1 MRWGGGGEGVSVEKS
16 QSHNFCLF
24 LLTFNRKPK
33 ILNEHHLIYYT
44 IIFLKKV
51 SFQVT
56 LFNSNSNKANEI
68 GY

>member
-1 MRWGGGGEGVSVEKS
+1 MNREQQKKWIQSEVGGGEGVSVEKS

-44 IIFLKKV
+44 II
-51 SFQVT
+51 
-56 LFNSNSNKANEI
+56 
-68 GY
+68 

>member
-1 MRWGGGGEGVSVEKS
+1 MEKS

-44 IIFLKKV
+44 IIFFL
-51 SFQVT
+51 
-56 LFNSNSNKANEI
+56 NSKFPSHSL
-68 GY
+68 

>member
-1 MRWGGGGEGVSVEKS
+1 MNREQQKKWIRSEVGGGGEGFSVEKS

-44 IIFLKKV
+44 INFFKK
-51 SFQVT
+51 SKFPSHS
-56 LFNSNSNKANEI
+56 L
-68 GY
+68 

>member
-1 MRWGGGGEGVSVEKS
+1 MNREQQKKWIQSEVGGGGEGVSVEKS

-44 IIFLKKV
+44 IIFFL
-51 SFQVT
+51 
-56 LFNSNSNKANEI
+56 NSKFPSHSL
-68 GY
+68 